1 MRTANEPSLT
11 GSMSIVYILKPQI
24 SATQGY
30 YNDGKALLPAKKA
43 KKGPKIGVSQAD
55 VQIRNC

>member
-1 MRTANEPSLT
+1 
-11 GSMSIVYILKPQI
+11 MSIVYILKPQI

-43 KKGPKIGVSQAD
+43 EKGPKIGVSQAD